1 MPKQLSQWR
10 ERGVWGK
17 NLLAYSWTAMIKST
31 QELDTGIT
39 VHDPT
44 IAGASVQ
51 YNCQSSRQF
60 PQRSSPTRYNLIA
73 PKLHRFTFGC
83 QHGGVPA
90 AFMIQKVTKMP
101 SDSSMS
107 SDLGMSKLLPVLIRA
122 HSNLSHRTASY
133 SNYSQF
139 FANRLQFNLQSLLL
153 VHADY
158 GFATSECDLSH
169 LSSRSAYNIC
179 PVPSLEVL
187 TSDQSWQGCKFICDF
202 LCKTLPLFKTKT
214 NQKISNFDRLSA
226 LACKYIRRLGTT
238 VRLCCC
244 EKCVWTKACALGCLH
259 SHSCRF
265 VMLCYPQKSIHL

>member
-1 MPKQLSQWR
+1 
-10 ERGVWGK
+10 
-17 NLLAYSWTAMIKST
+17 
-31 QELDTGIT
+31 
-39 VHDPT
+39 
-44 IAGASVQ
+44 
-51 YNCQSSRQF
+51 
-60 PQRSSPTRYNLIA
+60 
-73 PKLHRFTFGC
+73 
-83 QHGGVPA
+83 
-90 AFMIQKVTKMP
+90 MP

-265 VMLCYPQKSIHL
+265 VMLCYPQKVNTFVTRPNWWMFDSNQHSFNFDYILVLKGVGELEMFCAVGLKIL